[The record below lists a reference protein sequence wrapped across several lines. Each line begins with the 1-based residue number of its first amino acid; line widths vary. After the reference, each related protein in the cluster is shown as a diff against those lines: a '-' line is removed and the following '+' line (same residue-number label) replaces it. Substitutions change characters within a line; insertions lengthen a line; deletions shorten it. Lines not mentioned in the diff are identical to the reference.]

1 MLQLKSSGYGPK
13 FRREIL
19 DSGLK
24 AFQKMVED
32 DRNGVKPLYRSRE
45 WNAEDRQKSK
55 SKKRFNWWN
64 NEKAEIQYAS
74 VLFVTPTPGGELAKA
89 LRQREQE
96 LNKNSKERI
105 KIEEKG
111 GLKMKDI
118 LCSKN
123 PFKKSKC
130 VQKSCPLCTKSAFI
144 ETSSEDVKIPCN
156 TNNVGYRWHCITCKE
171 RNIVKVYEGET
182 GRSAR
187 TRGAEHLKELEKE
200 KEKSV
205 LFKHKM
211 SDHKNENV
219 KFKMEITKKFHD
231 ALTRQANE
239 AVRISCRP
247 DQELLNSKAEFNHP
261 PLARVVVEKKTSL
274 RFGKNQS

>member
-1 MLQLKSSGYGPK
+1 M
-13 FRREIL
+13 
-19 DSGLK
+19 
-24 AFQKMVED
+24 
-32 DRNGVKPLYRSRE
+32 
-45 WNAEDRQKSK
+45 
-55 SKKRFNWWN
+55 
-64 NEKAEIQYAS
+64 EIQYAS

-211 SDHKNENV
+211 TFLVLGQQRVQTVPQFQFS
-219 KFKMEITKKFHD
+219 
-231 ALTRQANE
+231 AL
-239 AVRISCRP
+239 
-247 DQELLNSKAEFNHP
+247 ELTTIFLDF
-261 PLARVVVEKKTSL
+261 
-274 RFGKNQS
+274 FGTG